1 MPSWPNSN
9 VTSDDDDEYMSEFS
23 SMQMEYFQTPDT
35 VIDPSFCGLVTESDR
50 RCILHRQRAGKF
62 VAFEGT
68 DTGRRFIGCAT
79 EAINELKEK
88 KKQLEEQAKIELQME
103 KLKLKKEQR
112 CILQSQADIIQNTRK
127 AMKELEVEKDLLK
140 EEKKKLENV
149 IAELLKVGHGCK
161 EKLDKIK
168 EVVMEE

>member
-1 MPSWPNSN
+1 MSKLFDFQDGIKSHDMDC
-9 VTSDDDDEYMSEFS
+9 TS
-23 SMQMEYFQTPDT
+23 Q
-35 VIDPSFCGLVTESDR
+35 
-50 RCILHRQRAGKF
+50 
-62 VAFEGT
+62 
-68 DTGRRFIGCAT
+68 
-79 EAINELKEK
+79 AINELKEK

-127 AMKELEVEKDLLK
+127 AMKEIEVDRDHLK